1 MAGFR
6 VLIIDDD
13 ALVLTTLQRYLQ
25 RDAFVVQT
33 ALSGP
38 LGLAQLEAFDPHVV
52 ICDYRMPGMDGREA
66 LKQVALRKPQ
76 AVRVLLTG
84 QDDELS
90 GEVVWHL
97 RELKPWAATLAADMR
112 RLAHVHF
119 PGA

>member
-1 MAGFR
+1 MADFR

-25 RDAFVVQT
+25 RHAFVVQT
-33 ALSGP
+33 AVSGP
-38 LGLAQLEAFDPHVV
+38 AGLSQLDAFDPHVV
-52 ICDYRMPGMDGREA
+52 ICDFRLPGMDGREA
-66 LKQVALRKPQ
+66 LKQVAVRKPQ

-84 QDDELS
+84 QDEELT

-97 RELKPWAATLAADMR
+97 RELKPWAATLVDDMR
-112 RLAHVHF
+112 RLVQAHF